1 MTTASSSAVWTF
13 DDFRPGSVLGR
24 LSIVLDAQRIANWT
38 GIYGSPATPERLPSG
53 MLVAAMMEAYLRAI
67 QPRPPGNIHA
77 SQRLKFTG
85 AVNPG
90 DELRAEVACVAK
102 ELRRE
107 RRWVTFGVT
116 LHSGSQDVLSGEI
129 SAIWAK

>member
-53 MLVAAMMEAYLRAI
+53 MLVAAMMEAYLRPYSHGRPAI
-67 QPRPPGNIHA
+67 STQAR
-77 SQRLKFTG
+77 
-85 AVNPG
+85 
-90 DELRAEVACVAK
+90 D
-102 ELRRE
+102 
-107 RRWVTFGVT
+107 
-116 LHSGSQDVLSGEI
+116 
-129 SAIWAK
+129 